1 MDGLKDVQR
10 TTTKGD
16 KKINWTEEK
25 CTKTKKKHTHRYTHL
40 YSSAKIVTAWTELTQ
55 GNAKHSNNTYC
66 ILQPLQRDYTESP
79 LEWRVFVCC

>member
-16 KKINWTEEK
+16 KKIISEGKW
-25 CTKTKKKHTHRYTHL
+25 TKTKKKHTHRYTHL

-55 GNAKHSNNTYC
+55 GNARHPNKTYC

-79 LEWRVFVCC
+79 LEWHVFVCC